1 MRWCKAHKLK
11 IRQWFGE
18 APRSSGAPSDPRF
31 SVFFRWTASWENRIR
46 SQKPVWLNEIYDV
59 YDESDQSELVPLTC
73 QRIRHF
79 HRFKYLQIEL
89 TGRHCGHCNQEP
101 KHMPQLFQLRKT
113 CHNVNQ
119 CQSMSQSFFF
129 QEHAGTVLLNTVFN
143 FCSVQFA
150 KVCQVEPMKHSGT

>member
-119 CQSMSQSFFF
+119 CHNHSFFRNM
-129 QEHAGTVLLNTVFN
+129 QELYCWIL
-143 FCSVQFA
+143 CSIFVQSNLR
-150 KVCQVEPMKHSGT
+150 KSNCQVEPVKHSGT